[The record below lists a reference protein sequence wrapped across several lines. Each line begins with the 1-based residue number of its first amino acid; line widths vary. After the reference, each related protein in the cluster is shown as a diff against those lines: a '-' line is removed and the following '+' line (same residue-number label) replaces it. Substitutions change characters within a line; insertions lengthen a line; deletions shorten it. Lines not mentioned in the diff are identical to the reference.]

1 MGQATSSASGSGR
14 EEIFGWCTAARED
27 MENTWGTSN
36 DGGLACEWCCSVRR
50 GVNDVESCSSQGMGT
65 MPVLNRRLAVGSQ
78 SLSRLVVPVLLA
90 HQAFPP
96 PGLSDV
102 NIALTFRAAMEK
114 PSVSFSTFH
123 QP

>member
-50 GVNDVESCSSQGMGT
+50 GVNDVESCSSQGM
-65 MPVLNRRLAVGSQ
+65 PVLNRRLAVGSQ

-90 HQAFPP
+90 H
-96 PGLSDV
+96 
-102 NIALTFRAAMEK
+102 
-114 PSVSFSTFH
+114 
-123 QP
+123 